1 MKDNDDNLLVI
12 DLIRCR
18 KTTEGHIKRRNG
30 QKWTIPEQFNKM
42 YEEVG
47 EVVRAFY
54 NCDKENMLK
63 ECTDVMLAT
72 TTLLDMIEIDP
83 KEFIEAF
90 EKKLNLVEHRV
101 GVKVW

>member
-1 MKDNDDNLLVI
+1 MKDDCGTQLVI

-54 NCDKENMLK
+54 SCDKENMLK
-63 ECTDVMLAT
+63 ECTDVILAT

-83 KEFIEAF
+83 QEFIDAF
-90 EKKLNLVEHRV
+90 EKKLTLVEKRA
-101 GVKVW
+101 GVKDW